1 VNYLVLLALALFFG
15 FAFEE
20 FFGDRKPAVPGGVRT
35 FPLLAF
41 TGAALYLIE
50 PHYALAFIAGLFV
63 LGAWVYLYIRDS
75 LTRGREPADGPLIV
89 PTSTLIAY
97 VLGPIALTQPLWIP
111 VALIVGAVL
120 LVGSRKMLHAVVARV
135 PEEEVVTAAQ
145 FLLLVGVVLP
155 LLYGA
160 PRIPYTEI
168 TPFSVWLAVV
178 AVSTLSYASYLLQRY
193 VLPNSG
199 VIVAAALGGLYS
211 STATTVVLART
222 AHDEGVTP
230 EITAGIVAATAMM
243 YVRMIV
249 IVAIFNLAL
258 ARAIVVPV
266 VALALIAIGISSAF
280 AFVIPSVV
288 GERPVH
294 PRSRGTDTT
303 PKNPL
308 RLGTAAIFAVLL
320 IAVSLLSKWVQA
332 HAGAHGVLALAAVVG
347 VTDIDPFVLSL
358 AQGGATSIGIAT
370 AAVAIVI
377 ASSSNNLLKA
387 VYAVA
392 FTRRPQS
399 IVPASALAALCVLG
413 LIAAWIMAR

>member
-1 VNYLVLLALALFFG
+1 MSYLVLLGLALFFG

-20 FFGDRKPAVPGGVRT
+20 FFGEESPPVPGGIRT
-35 FPLLAF
+35 FPLVSLA
-41 TGAALYLIE
+41 GAALYLIE

-63 LGAWVYLYIRDS
+63 LGAWIGLYIRAVLAGD
-75 LTRGREPADGPLIV
+75 RKPADGPLIV
-89 PTSTLIAY
+89 PMCVLIAF
-97 VLGPIALTQPLWIP
+97 VLGPIALTQPLWISF
-111 VALIVGAVL
+111 ALVVGAVL
-120 LVGSRKMLHAVVARV
+120 LVGSRAWLHAVVARV
-135 PEEEVVTAAQ
+135 PKEEAVTLGQ

-155 LLYGA
+155 LLYDA

-168 TPFSVWLAVV
+168 TPLHVWLAVV

-193 VLPNSG
+193 VLPDSG

-222 AHDEGVTP
+222 AHDDGVTP

-243 YVRMIV
+243 YLRMVV
-249 IVAIFNLAL
+249 IVAIFNLEL
-258 ARAIVVPV
+258 ARAIVIP
-266 VALALIAIGISSAF
+266 ALALAAISIAIAAVF
-280 AFVIPSVV
+280 ARRGNGVKATNVV
-288 GERPVH
+288 PN
-294 PRSRGTDTT
+294 
-303 PKNPL
+303 NPL
-308 RLGTAAIFAVLL
+308 QLGTAMVFAALL
-320 IAVSLLSKWVQA
+320 IAISLLSNWVQA
-332 HAGAHGVLALAAVVG
+332 HAGAQGVLALAAVVG

-358 AQGGATSIGIAT
+358 AQGGVASIGIAT

-387 VYAVA
+387 VYAIA

-399 IVPASALAALCVLG
+399 IIPAGALGALCVLG

>member
-1 VNYLVLLALALFFG
+1 MSYLVLLGLALFFG

-20 FFGDRKPAVPGGVRT
+20 FFGEESPPVPGGIRT
-35 FPLLAF
+35 FPLVSLA
-41 TGAALYLIE
+41 GAALYLIE

-63 LGAWVYLYIRDS
+63 LGAWIGLYIRAVLAGD
-75 LTRGREPADGPLIV
+75 RKPADGPLIV
-89 PTSTLIAY
+89 PMCVLIAF
-97 VLGPIALTQPLWIP
+97 VLGPIALTQPLWISF
-111 VALIVGAVL
+111 ALVVGAVL
-120 LVGSRKMLHAVVARV
+120 LVGSRAWLHAVVARV
-135 PEEEVVTAAQ
+135 PKEEAVTLGQ

-155 LLYGA
+155 LLYDA

-168 TPFSVWLAVV
+168 TPLHVWLAVV

-193 VLPNSG
+193 VLPDSG

-222 AHDEGVTP
+222 AHDDGVTP

-243 YVRMIV
+243 YLRMVV
-249 IVAIFNLAL
+249 IVAIFNLEL
-258 ARAIVVPV
+258 ARAIVIP
-266 VALALIAIGISSAF
+266 ALALAAISIAIAAVF
-280 AFVIPSVV
+280 ARRGNGVKATNVV
-288 GERPVH
+288 PN
-294 PRSRGTDTT
+294 
-303 PKNPL
+303 NPL
-308 RLGTAAIFAVLL
+308 QLGTAMVFAALL
-320 IAVSLLSKWVQA
+320 IAISLLSNWVQA
-332 HAGAHGVLALAAVVG
+332 HAGAQGVLALAAVVG

-358 AQGGATSIGIAT
+358 AQGGVASIGIAT

-387 VYAVA
+387 VYAIA

-399 IVPASALAALCVLG
+399 IIPAGALGALCALG